1 MRRVIRSREF
11 DAFFEWLPSNVQEK
25 VLYALSVIAD
35 IKVVSTK
42 LVKKPVD
49 TEFYELRISM
59 NNEYRVIVLAIDSD
73 SFIESGQVLLLN
85 GFVKKSTK
93 DYRREVDK
101 ARRIVN
107 LLETEKI

>member
-11 DAFFEWLPSNVQEK
+11 DAFFERLPSEVQEK
-25 VLYALSVIAD
+25 MLYALTVISD

-42 LVKKPVD
+42 LVKKLVG

-59 NNEYRVIVLAIDSD
+59 KNEYRVILLAADSD

-93 DYRREVDK
+93 DYRKEVDK
-101 ARRIVN
+101 ARRILN
-107 LLETEKI
+107 LLETNNI

>member
-11 DAFFEWLPSNVQEK
+11 DAFFERLPSDVQEK
-25 VLYALSVIAD
+25 MLYALTVISD

-42 LVKKPVD
+42 LVKKLAG

-59 NNEYRVIVLAIDSD
+59 KNEYRVILLAIDSD

-93 DYRREVDK
+93 DYRKEVDK
-101 ARRIVN
+101 ARRILN
-107 LLETEKI
+107 LLETNNI

>member
-11 DAFFEWLPSNVQEK
+11 DAFFERLPSEVQEK
-25 VLYALSVIAD
+25 MLYALTVISD

-42 LVKKPVD
+42 LIKKLVG

-59 NNEYRVIVLAIDSD
+59 KNEYRVILLAVDSD

-93 DYRREVDK
+93 DYRKEVDK
-101 ARRIVN
+101 ARRILN
-107 LLETEKI
+107 LLETNNI

>member
-11 DAFFEWLPSNVQEK
+11 DAFFERLPSDVQEK
-25 VLYALSVIAD
+25 MLYALTVISD

-42 LVKKPVD
+42 LVKKLVG

-59 NNEYRVIVLAIDSD
+59 KNEYRVILLAIDSD

-93 DYRREVDK
+93 DYRKEVDK
-101 ARRIVN
+101 ARRILN
-107 LLETEKI
+107 LLETNNI

>member
-11 DAFFEWLPSNVQEK
+11 DAFFERLPSGVQEK
-25 VLYALSVIAD
+25 MLYALTVISD

-42 LVKKPVD
+42 LVKKLVG

-59 NNEYRVIVLAIDSD
+59 KNEYRVILLAIDSD

-93 DYRREVDK
+93 DYRKEVDK
-101 ARRIVN
+101 ARRILN
-107 LLETEKI
+107 LLETNNI

>member
-11 DAFFEWLPSNVQEK
+11 DAFFERLPSEVQEK
-25 VLYALSVIAD
+25 MLYALTVISD

-42 LVKKPVD
+42 LVKKLVG

-59 NNEYRVIVLAIDSD
+59 KNEYRVILLAVDSD

-93 DYRREVDK
+93 DYRKEVDK
-101 ARRIVN
+101 ARRILN
-107 LLETEKI
+107 LLETNNI

>member
-1 MRRVIRSREF
+1 MRRVIRSHEF
-11 DAFFEWLPSNVQEK
+11 DAFFERLPSEVQEK
-25 VLYALSVIAD
+25 MLYALTVISD

-42 LVKKPVD
+42 LVKKLVG

-59 NNEYRVIVLAIDSD
+59 KNEYRVILLAVDSD

-93 DYRREVDK
+93 DYRKEVDK
-101 ARRIVN
+101 ARRILN
-107 LLETEKI
+107 LLETNNI

>member
-42 LVKKPVD
+42 LVKKLVD

-59 NNEYRVIVLAIDSD
+59 NNEYRVIILAIDSD

>member
-11 DAFFEWLPSNVQEK
+11 DAFFERLPSEVQEK
-25 VLYALSVIAD
+25 MLYALTVISD

-42 LVKKPVD
+42 LVKKLVG

-59 NNEYRVIVLAIDSD
+59 KNEYRVILLAIDSD

-93 DYRREVDK
+93 DYRKEVDK
-101 ARRIVN
+101 ARRILN
-107 LLETEKI
+107 LLETNNI

>member
-11 DAFFEWLPSNVQEK
+11 DAFFERLPSEVQEK
-25 VLYALSVIAD
+25 MLYALTVISD

-42 LVKKPVD
+42 LVKKLVG

-59 NNEYRVIVLAIDSD
+59 KNEYRVILLAVDSD
-73 SFIESGQVLLLN
+73 SFIESGQILLLN

-93 DYRREVDK
+93 DYRKEVDK
-101 ARRIVN
+101 ARRILN
-107 LLETEKI
+107 LLETNNI

>member
-42 LVKKPVD
+42 LVKKLVD

-59 NNEYRVIVLAIDSD
+59 NNEYRVIILAIDSD

-93 DYRREVDK
+93 DYRREIDK